1 MEVQRTGDLVAKV
14 NAINE
19 MEIRLEDIDLEKV
32 DKEIEDEERPADER
46 YNNFDS
52 GMAFRKEDE
61 TDVSI
66 PSE

>member
-1 MEVQRTGDLVAKV
+1 M

-32 DKEIEDEERPADER
+32 DKEIEDEERHADER